1 LGGGLVVPVI
11 LLVKLSTLLTTVFAA
26 FSTPVTTVLAKSA
39 PGRVGNVTGV
49 PPLEGRGIGVEGR
62 AWPVLAAQGR

>member
-1 LGGGLVVPVI
+1 LVVPVI

-39 PGRVGNVTGV
+39 PGKVGSVTGV
-49 PPLEGRGIGVEGR
+49 PALPLGMGAAEGR
-62 AWPVLAAQGR
+62 AWPVLATQGL

>member
-1 LGGGLVVPVI
+1 MGGGFVLPVI

-39 PGRVGNVTGV
+39 PGRVGSVTGV
-49 PPLEGRGIGVEGR
+49 PPPPLGMGADGR
-62 AWPVLAAQGR
+62 AWPVLATQGL